1 MNDDPNAALVIGD
14 AGTTPRLMEQDPES
28 VLEDATRAA
37 HAIARVI
44 EQKVRKVI
52 IRGRQY
58 LEFEDWQTLGHFYG
72 YTTGAEGE
80 PEFVQYTDADGKLS
94 TGFRATAVVFHRGR
108 IVSRAHA
115 LCMDDEKDW
124 MRSSFHAMA
133 SMAQTRACAKSLR
146 QVLSWV
152 VVLKGLAATP
162 AEEMSDGEEDDR
174 PATERKQP
182 PKQPPWT
189 PSPDQGKA
197 MVTAIRKAGG
207 TYKEVAG
214 RRIVTIPDS
223 VAVQVDMDREFDLND
238 IVNHYEWQALSA
250 ALLDH
255 IKVQGAA

>member
-1 MNDDPNAALVIGD
+1 MNDDTTTALVPVDPG
-14 AGTTPRLMEQDPES
+14 ATPRLMEQDPES
-28 VLEDATRAA
+28 VLNDATRAA

-80 PEFVQYTDADGKLS
+80 PEFVQYTNSDGGIV

-124 MRSSFHAMA
+124 RQSSFHAMA

-162 AEEMSDGEEDDR
+162 AEEMTEGEEDDR
-174 PATERKQP
+174 PPTERKQP
-182 PKQPPWT
+182 PKQPTWT

-214 RRIVTIPDS
+214 RRIVTIPDE
-223 VAVQVDMDREFDLND
+223 VAVQVDMEREFNLND
-238 IVNHYEWQALSA
+238 IRNAHEWQGLYQALH
-250 ALLDH
+250 DH